1 MRIEILPGGSRIT
14 LPSGEVVLGSPHD
27 TDAYRAT
34 ARQLGYGD
42 DTLAMCRDHDPL
54 HASLCLW
61 LGLDVSYAMLDAAGR
76 LDPADA
82 EKAAAE
88 ESAVCAVQKFMR
100 LAGGRLPLIP
110 YCTR

>member
-1 MRIEILPGGSRIT
+1 MRIEVLPTGSRIT
-14 LPSGEVVLGSPHD
+14 LPSGEVVLGAPHD

-54 HASLCLW
+54 HALLAGW
-61 LGLDVSYAMLDAAGR
+61 LGLEVSYGMLDGAGR

-88 ESAVCAVQKFMR
+88 EAAVLAVQRFMR
-100 LAGGRLPLIP
+100 LAGGTLPQV
-110 YCTR
+110 RG

>member
-1 MRIEILPGGSRIT
+1 MQIEILPGGSRIT
-14 LPSGEVVLGSPHD
+14 LPSGEVVLGTPHD

-54 HASLCLW
+54 HALLAQW
-61 LGLDVSYAMLDAAGR
+61 LGLEASYALRQAAG
-76 LDPADA
+76 LLHPADA

-88 ESAVCAVQKFMR
+88 ETAVLAVQRFMR
-100 LAGGRLPLIP
+100 VAGGRLPI
-110 YCTR
+110 

>member
-1 MRIEILPGGSRIT
+1 MQIEILPGGSRIT
-14 LPSGEVVLGSPHD
+14 LPSGDVVLGEPQD

-54 HASLCLW
+54 HALLAAW
-61 LGLDVSYAMLDAAGR
+61 LGLEVSYSLLDGAGL

-88 ESAVCAVQKFMR
+88 EAAVLAVQRFMR
-100 LAGGRLPLIP
+100 LAGATLPQV
-110 YCTR
+110 RG